1 MMDIFDLIILA
12 FTSLVL
18 VSIALGS
25 ISVCVAKCIHSRRN
39 RRLGPSEEEEGRK
52 EQQRQMPRNQQQQP
66 HQIGNNNKK
75 LNAQQKQLQEDDGR
89 QVISCEERQIPPC
102 FPS

>member
-1 MMDIFDLIILA
+1 MMDLFDLIILA

-25 ISVCVAKCIHSRRN
+25 ISVCVVKCIHARRS

-52 EQQRQMPRNQQQQP
+52 DQQQQRQMPRNQQNP
-66 HQIGNNNKK
+66 HQVIINNKK
-75 LNAQQKQLQEDDGR
+75 LNAQQQDQDGR
-89 QVISCEERQIPPC
+89 QVI
-102 FPS
+102 